1 MLGGTVTD
9 LAFVV
14 GTEVPTPGGSCA
26 EEESL
31 HISTVKETEDNIAA
45 IRDAFRKNRLEAA
58 WERVRAFVVQPGVE
72 FSDSHIHIYDPEKAR
87 ELSTFIERYEN
98 LIYEAHST
106 DYQTSASL
114 RRMVE
119 DHFAILKVGPE
130 LTHALRE
137 ALFSLEEIEK
147 EIYHGSTMRLS
158 GLKAVL
164 DEAMTSNPQFW
175 KQYYS
180 KDSRVQFIQRRYSL
194 LDRSRYYL
202 NSLKVREA
210 ARILES
216 NLSKADIPLSL
227 ISQFFPDQNLKIK
240 EGIIEKTFQG
250 LIEARI
256 ADVFDRYNQA
266 CRSHT
271 PICQPA

>member
-1 MLGGTVTD
+1 
-9 LAFVV
+9 
-14 GTEVPTPGGSCA
+14 
-26 EEESL
+26 
-31 HISTVKETEDNIAA
+31 
-45 IRDAFRKNRLEAA
+45 
-58 WERVRAFVVQPGVE
+58 
-72 FSDSHIHIYDPEKAR
+72 
-87 ELSTFIERYEN
+87 
-98 LIYEAHST
+98 
-106 DYQTSASL
+106 
-114 RRMVE
+114 MVE